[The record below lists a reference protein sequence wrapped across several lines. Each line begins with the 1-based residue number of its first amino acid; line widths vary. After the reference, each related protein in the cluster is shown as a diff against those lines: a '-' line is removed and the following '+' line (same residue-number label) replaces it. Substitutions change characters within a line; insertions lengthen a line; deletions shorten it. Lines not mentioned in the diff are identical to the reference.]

1 MNTGIPENDY
11 QTFITAQESR
21 ENEDERD
28 QNENY
33 ILSCQ
38 IEEMEHDWLEVIRD
52 IFILKFQNILL

>member
-1 MNTGIPENDY
+1 MIRDPQD
-11 QTFITAQESR
+11 FIRSQESR

-38 IEEMEHDWLEVIRD
+38 IEEMEQQDWLESIRD
-52 IFILKFQNILL
+52 RFILTFQNILE